1 MSDMSAEQAVSFEI
15 VDLVTGNT
23 VAGFDDADQAHHALA
38 RLASEQPR
46 DRDRLALMFFDA
58 QGEAIESRLSEEPI
72 SA

>member
-1 MSDMSAEQAVSFEI
+1 MSAEQAVSFEI

-23 VAGFDDADQAHHALA
+23 VAGFDDADQAHQALA
-38 RLASEQPR
+38 RLAAEQPG